1 MKGLEFVKITK
12 FGNELYK
19 GFVYDSEFFPFSR
32 NRGFEYLFAVL
43 SYYFG
48 KANVKTLEIA
58 EYCEGD
64 IFLTRCRD
72 RESFLKELT
81 GLKNWLEAHGYE
93 GEAEEVQDLM
103 DSLE

>member
-12 FGNELYK
+12 VGNELYK
-19 GFVYDSEFFPFSR
+19 GFTFDSEFFPFGR
-32 NRGFEYLFAVL
+32 DRGFEYLFAVS

-48 KANVKTLEIA
+48 KANAKTLEIA

-64 IFLTRCRD
+64 VFLTKCRD

-81 GLKNWLEAHGYE
+81 GLKDWLETQGYE
-93 GEAEEVQDLM
+93 GEAEEVQDFI